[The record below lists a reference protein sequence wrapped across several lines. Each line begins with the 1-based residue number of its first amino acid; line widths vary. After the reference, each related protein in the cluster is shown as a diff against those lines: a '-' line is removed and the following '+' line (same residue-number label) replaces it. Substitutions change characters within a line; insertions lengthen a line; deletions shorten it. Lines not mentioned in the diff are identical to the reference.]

1 MKISAQWRHI
11 LRHAWSVKLIILS
24 SLLGGLQA
32 AIMVVGVE
40 WLPVR
45 SQGWLVAI
53 VVAINLGAVVA
64 RIVDQKNLDA

>member
-1 MKISAQWRHI
+1 MRISAQWRHI
-11 LRHAWSVKLIILS
+11 LRHAWSVRLIIIS
-24 SLLGGLQA
+24 AILGGLQA